1 MRKFLLFCCFCLVYG
16 DLPAQN
22 VRGEYISTEEAVHL
36 YEAKLKQ
43 QPFVVFPEL
52 RERPIQ
58 WTDSLK
64 VSWLKEDYRVKPY
77 LLHAQPGE
85 YFVFQEG
92 VWAIRQE
99 LKNVQVR
106 FSNFKNEEG

>member
-16 DLPAQN
+16 DLAAQN
-22 VRGEYISTEEAVHL
+22 VPGEYISTEEAAHW

-58 WTDSLK
+58 WIDSL
-64 VSWLKEDYRVKPY
+64 
-77 LLHAQPGE
+77 
-85 YFVFQEG
+85 
-92 VWAIRQE
+92 
-99 LKNVQVR
+99 
-106 FSNFKNEEG
+106 